1 MSAKRG
7 SWTRY
12 GLAALWAAIGAGAL
26 LTLAKSVQNS
36 SEFSRLQPWILLT
49 NLVGVMVLTLLLGRK
64 VWQLVRDYRH
74 HVPGSRLTARM
85 VAIFGVLVIAPLLI
99 VYLFSLD
106 FLNRGIDSWFK
117 VEVKQGLSDALEL
130 SRSALEVR
138 MREYSWRTE
147 RFARTLAD
155 LSGGEVL
162 NRLDYERRATD
173 AIEMALFDGRQHVL
187 AVASDGVKASVVPA
201 TPSDDVVRQVSQGHP
216 YVSLDP
222 QPDGQY
228 LIRIAAPV
236 GSMAAGSVLPGP
248 DYRYVYA
255 VYGVPP
261 QLGALSEAVQH
272 AYSQYGEL
280 AVLREPLKS
289 SFELTLTLVLLIAML
304 GAIHGAIFSAQRL
317 TRPVQDLIAGTRAV
331 GKGDFGT
338 RLPLPS
344 RDEMGFLVHSFNDM
358 TKRLRRAREEAR
370 RSQQAV
376 ERERERLAI
385 ILARLS
391 TGVLAV
397 DRTLTVHIANQA
409 AGLILGVDLS
419 AATGRSLP
427 ELAAG
432 HERFS
437 QFVAALVVRFAA
449 GREEWREQIDL
460 DGPSGHRALM
470 CACTPLTGG
479 AAEERPGT
487 GAEPQA
493 GSADRAGSAAAERTD
508 NGSADGTD
516 RGSAE
521 CTAAATDRGY
531 VIVFDDITALLQAQ
545 RDAAWG
551 EVARRLA
558 HEIKNPLTPIQLSA
572 ERMQRRFLASMARD
586 DADMLQRST
595 DTIVQQVE
603 TMKQMVNAFSEYAR
617 APDMKIARFDLNTLA
632 TEVADLYR
640 SQDSRVDI
648 RLDLASPP
656 PLIEADRGRVRQIL
670 NNLLVN
676 AFEALEAAQPRA
688 PGGAPRSTP
697 AAAPR
702 SGPAWVEI
710 ATRCER
716 IGDAEHA
723 VIVVSDNGPGF
734 QRELLARIFD
744 PYVTSKPKGT
754 GLGLAIVKKIVEEH
768 GGVIDA
774 DNRQDGGA
782 RMRVVLP
789 LEHGIRSAP
798 GARELRPAL
807 RKERTA

>member
-1 MSAKRG
+1 MSPQRVPW
-7 SWTRY
+7 SSY
-12 GLAALWAAIGAGAL
+12 GLAVLWAAIGAGAL

-49 NLVGVMVLTLLLGRK
+49 NLIGVMVLIVLLGRK

-74 HVPGSRLTARM
+74 HVPGSRLTART
-85 VAIFGVLVIAPLLI
+85 VAIFGALVIAPLLI

-117 VEVKQGLSDALEL
+117 VEVKQGLNDALEL

-147 RFARTLAD
+147 RFARTLAN
-155 LSGGEVL
+155 LPGSEVL

-173 AIEMALFDGRQHVL
+173 AREMAVFDGHQHVL
-187 AVASDGVKASVVPA
+187 AVASDGIKAGVVPA
-201 TPSDDVVRQVSQGHP
+201 TPSDDVVRQVSQGQP

-222 QPDGQY
+222 QADGQY
-228 LIRIAAPV
+228 LIRVAAPIN
-236 GSMAAGSVLPGP
+236 SLLPGP

-255 VYGVPP
+255 VYGVPE
-261 QLGALSEAVQH
+261 QLAALSEAVQR

-304 GAIHGAIFSAQRL
+304 AAIHGAIFSAQRL

-331 GKGDFGT
+331 GKGDFAT

-358 TKRLRRAREEAR
+358 TKRLRRAREEAQ
-370 RSQQAV
+370 RSSEAV
-376 ERERERLAI
+376 EHERERLAI

-409 AGLILGVDLS
+409 AGLILGMNLS
-419 AATGRSLP
+419 TATGRSLP
-427 ELAAG
+427 ELAHG
-432 HERFS
+432 NERFS

-470 CACTPLTGG
+470 CACTPLPSSGATPTGG
-479 AAEERPGT
+479 AEAESRSGESDGRT
-487 GAEPQA
+487 TA
-493 GSADRAGSAAAERTD
+493 GM
-508 NGSADGTD
+508 
-516 RGSAE
+516 
-521 CTAAATDRGY
+521 DRGY

-572 ERMQRRFLASMARD
+572 ERMRRRFLASMARD
-586 DADMLQRST
+586 DAEMLQRST

-617 APDMKIARFDLNTLA
+617 APDMKIARFDLNSLA
-632 TEVADLYR
+632 AEVADLYR
-640 SQDSRVDI
+640 SQDSRIEI
-648 RLDLASPP
+648 RLDLAAPAP
-656 PLIEADRGRVRQIL
+656 IIEADRGRVRQIL

-676 AFEALEAAQPRA
+676 ALEALEASQH
-688 PGGAPRSTP
+688 S
-697 AAAPR
+697 AASR
-702 SGPAWVEI
+702 SGASSAAGAGATVGSSGGHSWVEI
-710 ATRCER
+710 ATRLER
-716 IGDAEHA
+716 SGDAEQA
-723 VIVVSDNGPGF
+723 VITVSDNGPGF
-734 QRELLARIFD
+734 QRELLARVFD

-768 GGVIDA
+768 GGHIDA
-774 DNRQDGGA
+774 DNRPGGGA
-782 RMRVVLP
+782 RVRVVLP
-789 LEHGIRSAP
+789 LENGIRSAS
-798 GARELRPAL
+798 GARELRTGL
-807 RKERTA
+807 RKEKLA